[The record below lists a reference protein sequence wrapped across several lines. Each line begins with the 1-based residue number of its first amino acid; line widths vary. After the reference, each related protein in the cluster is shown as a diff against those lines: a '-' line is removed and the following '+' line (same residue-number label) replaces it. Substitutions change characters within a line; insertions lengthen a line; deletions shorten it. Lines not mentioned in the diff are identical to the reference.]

1 MEKTMNSKD
10 YIKEALRT
18 EVYDTE
24 AISKR
29 LSNIDTI
36 RLIHASEGMQTESAE
51 FTDTIKKFLFYG
63 KPLDIV
69 NLKEE
74 LGDLLWYIAIACDTM
89 GVSIE
94 ELMSVNIQKLKARYP
109 EGFTEEKAINRDIS
123 EERKI
128 LEF

>member
-1 MEKTMNSKD
+1 MKPSE

-18 EVYDTE
+18 EVYNTQ
-24 AISKR
+24 AIGER
-29 LSNIDTI
+29 LKNIDTI

-63 KPLDIV
+63 KPLDVV

-74 LGDLLWYIAIACDTM
+74 LGDQLWYIAIACDTL
-89 GVSIE
+89 GVSFD

-109 EGFTEEKAINRDIS
+109 EGFTEKKAIDRDIS